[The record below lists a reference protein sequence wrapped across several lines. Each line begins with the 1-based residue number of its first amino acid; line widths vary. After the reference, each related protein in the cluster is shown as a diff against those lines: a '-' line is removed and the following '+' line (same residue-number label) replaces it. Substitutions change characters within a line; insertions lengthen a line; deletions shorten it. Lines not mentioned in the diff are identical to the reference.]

1 MSMKLRNMLHDFAE
15 LRMRNAS
22 HGTNDDGFIHFIGHD
37 LAEADL
43 AERTVFDFFGSGGFC
58 HGWLFLGCLGGLA
71 AEDGFDAGDVSTG
84 HADEVGLL
92 ELAAL
97 LLHAQI
103 ENFFLQ
109 LALAGEK
116 FFRSE
121 FLDFLNL
128 HGVISWRGGG

>member
-1 MSMKLRNMLHDFAE
+1 MLHDFAE
-15 LRMRNAS
+15 FRVRNAS

-37 LAEADL
+37 LAETNL
-43 AERTVFDFFGSGGFC
+43 AERTVYDFFGSGGFC

-116 FFRSE
+116 FFWSE